1 MREQRPAVI
10 LLVIFSLSAVLLIKL
25 FSIQVLDDSFLKRA
39 ESNAIQRIVDHPYRG
54 LVYDRTGK
62 LMVFNNPIFDLMV
75 VPREFNVGDTTRFCE
90 LFRISKEELITSFN
104 AAKSYSRVKPSPL
117 IKQLSTKDFARIQD
131 FLVDYPG
138 LFILTRA
145 VRSYPT
151 PTAAHALGYIGEIS
165 SSQLERDSLT
175 HYYAQG
181 DYVGLSG
188 LEKYYENELR
198 GNKGVKYKMVNVRG
212 VDKGPFKEGEYD
224 TVSVAGK
231 NITSTIDIE
240 LQRYGELL
248 MAGKTGSVV
257 AIEPKTGEILTMISA
272 PFYDPNQLTGAEFGK
287 TYRKLNNDNSKPL
300 FNRPIMATY
309 PPGSIFKIVQSLIG
323 LQDGILTPNSTF
335 ACNRSLVACHNH
347 PNPVNLFGAIR
358 NSCNPYYHQAFR
370 QIINREVSSNT
381 FKDTEIGLNAWREKV
396 MKFGLGGSLGLD
408 MSGEKGGDIPSSKL
422 YDRIYGA
429 GHWKYSTIYS
439 LSIGQGEM
447 TVTPLQMANLAAIF
461 ANKGYYFTPH
471 LVKAIDGNKKL
482 IPAKFQEKHSV
493 GIDARHFD
501 LIQDAMVEALYGTAN
516 RAVMK
521 DLVIAGKTG
530 TAQNSQGEDHS
541 VFIAFAPKDNPTIAI
556 AVYVENAGWGGR
568 AAASTASLLIE
579 KYIRRTISRPELQD
593 YVIAGNFMN

>member
-1 MREQRPAVI
+1 MRDQRPAVI
-10 LLVIFSLSAVLLIKL
+10 LLVIFLVSGILLVKL
-25 FSIQVLDDSFLKRA
+25 FAIQVLDDSFLKRA

-54 LVYDRTGK
+54 LVYDRSGK

-75 VPREFNVGDTTRFCE
+75 VPREFHLKDTTKFCE
-90 LFRISKEELITSFN
+90 LFRINKEQLIEGYNS
-104 AAKSYSRVKPSPL
+104 AKSYSKVKPSPL
-117 IKQLSTKDFARIQD
+117 IKQLSNTDFARIQD

-138 LFILTRA
+138 LFILTRS
-145 VRSYPT
+145 VRSYPS

-165 SSQLERDSLT
+165 AGQLKRDTLS
-175 HYYAQG
+175 YYSQG

-188 LEKYYENELR
+188 LEKYYEKELR

-212 VDKGPFKEGEYD
+212 MDKGPFKEGQYD
-224 TVSVAGK
+224 TISIAGK
-231 NITSTIDIE
+231 NLTSTIDLE
-240 LQRYGELL
+240 LQQFGELL

-257 AIEPKTGEILTMISA
+257 AIEPKTGEILAMISA

-287 TYRKLNNDNSKPL
+287 TYKILNTDNSKPL

-323 LQDGILTPNSTF
+323 LQEGVLTPSSTF
-335 ACNRSLVACHNH
+335 SCNKSLVACHNH

-381 FKDTEIGLNAWREKV
+381 FKDTEIGLNAWRESV
-396 MKFGLGGSLGLD
+396 LKFGLGAPLGID

-447 TVTPLQMANLAAIF
+447 QVTPLQMANLAAIF

-471 LVKAIDGNKKL
+471 LIKEVDGDPKK
-482 IPAKFQEKHSV
+482 IPAKFQEKKFV
-493 GIDARHFD
+493 GVDARHFD
-501 LIQDAMVEALYGTAN
+501 LIQEAMVEAIYGTAA
-516 RAVMK
+516 RAVMT

-530 TAQNSQGEDHS
+530 TAQNPHGEDHS
-541 VFIAFAPKDNPTIAI
+541 VFIAFAPKDNPKIAI

-568 AAASTASLLIE
+568 AAASTASLMIE
-579 KYIRRTISRPELQD
+579 KYIRKTISRPELQD
-593 YVIAGNFMN
+593 YVIAGNFVY

>member
-1 MREQRPAVI
+1 MRDQRPAVI
-10 LLVIFSLSAVLLIKL
+10 LLVIFLVSGILLVKL
-25 FSIQVLDDSFLKRA
+25 FAIQVLDDSFLKRA

-54 LVYDRTGK
+54 LVYDRSGK

-75 VPREFNVGDTTRFCE
+75 VPREFHLKDTTKFCE
-90 LFRISKEELITSFN
+90 LFRISKEQLIEGYNS
-104 AAKSYSRVKPSPL
+104 AKSYSKVKPSPL
-117 IKQLSTKDFARIQD
+117 IKQLSNTDFARIQD

-138 LFILTRA
+138 LFILTRS
-145 VRSYPT
+145 VRSYPS

-165 SSQLERDSLT
+165 AGQLKRDTLS
-175 HYYAQG
+175 YYSQG

-188 LEKYYENELR
+188 LEKYYEKELR

-212 VDKGPFKEGEYD
+212 MDKGPFKEGQYD
-224 TVSVAGK
+224 TISIAGK
-231 NITSTIDIE
+231 NLTSTIDLE
-240 LQRYGELL
+240 LQQFGELL

-257 AIEPKTGEILTMISA
+257 AIEPKTGEILAMISA

-287 TYRKLNNDNSKPL
+287 TYKILNTDNSKPL

-323 LQDGILTPNSTF
+323 LQEGVLTPSSTF
-335 ACNRSLVACHNH
+335 SCNKSLVACHNH

-381 FKDTEIGLNAWREKV
+381 FKDTEIGLNAWRESV
-396 MKFGLGGSLGLD
+396 LKFGLGAPLGID

-447 TVTPLQMANLAAIF
+447 QVTPLQMANLAAIF

-471 LVKAIDGNKKL
+471 LIKEVDGDPKK
-482 IPAKFQEKHSV
+482 IPAKFQEKKFV
-493 GIDARHFD
+493 GVDARHFD
-501 LIQDAMVEALYGTAN
+501 LIQEAMVEAIYGTAA
-516 RAVMK
+516 RAVMT

-530 TAQNSQGEDHS
+530 TAQNPHGEDHS
-541 VFIAFAPKDNPTIAI
+541 VFIAFAPKDNPKIAI

-568 AAASTASLLIE
+568 AAASTASLMIE
-579 KYIRRTISRPELQD
+579 KYIRKTISRPELQD
-593 YVIAGNFMN
+593 YVIAGNFVY

>member
-1 MREQRPAVI
+1 MRDQRPAVI
-10 LLVIFSLSAVLLIKL
+10 LLVIFLVSGILLVKL
-25 FSIQVLDDSFLKRA
+25 FAIQVLDDSFLKRA

-54 LVYDRTGK
+54 LVYDRSGK

-75 VPREFNVGDTTRFCE
+75 VPREFHVGDTTKFCE
-90 LFRISKEELITSFN
+90 LFRISKEELIEGFTV
-104 AAKSYSRVKPSPL
+104 AKNYSKVKPSPL
-117 IKQLSTKDFARIQD
+117 IKQLSTRDFARIQD

-138 LFILTRA
+138 LFILTRS
-145 VRSYPT
+145 VRSYPSA
-151 PTAAHALGYIGEIS
+151 TAAHALGYIGEINGG
-165 SSQLERDSLT
+165 QLERDT
-175 HYYAQG
+175 VGYYSQG

-198 GNKGVKYKMVNVRG
+198 GKKGVKYKMVNVRG

-224 TVSVAGK
+224 TISIAGK
-231 NITSTIDIE
+231 NLTSTIDLE

-248 MAGKTGSVV
+248 LNGKTGSVV
-257 AIEPKTGEILTMISA
+257 AIEPKTGEILAMISA

-287 TYRKLNNDNSKPL
+287 TYSKLNKDSSKPL
-300 FNRPIMATY
+300 FNRPIMAVY

-323 LQDGILTPNSTF
+323 LQEGVLTPNSTF
-335 ACNRSLVACHNH
+335 ACNKSLVACHNH

-381 FKDTEIGLNAWREKV
+381 FKDTEIGLNAWRESV
-396 MKFGLGGSLGLD
+396 LKFGLGGPLGID

-422 YDRIYGA
+422 YDRIYGV

-447 TVTPLQMANLAAIF
+447 QVTPLQMANLAAIF
-461 ANKGYYFTPH
+461 ANKGYYYTPP
-471 LVKAIDGNKKL
+471 LVKAIDGNPKK
-482 IPAKFQEKHSV
+482 IPAKFQEKISV
-493 GIDARHFD
+493 GIDARHFN
-501 LIQDAMVEALYGTAN
+501 LIQDAMVEAIYGTAA
-516 RAVMK
+516 RAVMT

-541 VFIAFAPKDNPTIAI
+541 VFIAFAPKDNPKIAI

-568 AAASTASLLIE
+568 AAASTASLMIE
-579 KYIRRTISRPELQD
+579 KYIRRTISRPELQE
-593 YVIAGNFMN
+593 YVIAGNFIY

>member
-1 MREQRPAVI
+1 MRDQRPAII
-10 LLVIFSLSAVLLIKL
+10 LLVIFLLSGILLIKL
-25 FSIQVLDDSFLKRA
+25 FAIQVLDDSFLKRA

-54 LVYDRTGK
+54 LVYDRSGK

-75 VPREFNVGDTTRFCE
+75 VPREFHLKDTAKFCE
-90 LFRISKEELITSFN
+90 LFRISKEQLIEGYNS
-104 AAKSYSRVKPSPL
+104 AKSYSKVKPSPL
-117 IKQLSTKDFARIQD
+117 IKQLSNTDFARIQD

-138 LFILTRA
+138 LFILTRS
-145 VRSYPT
+145 VRSYPS

-165 SSQLERDSLT
+165 AGQLGRDTLS
-175 HYYAQG
+175 YYSQG

-188 LEKYYENELR
+188 LEKYYEKELR

-212 VDKGPFKEGEYD
+212 MDKGPFKEGQYD
-224 TVSVAGK
+224 TISIAGK
-231 NITSTIDIE
+231 NLTSTIDLD
-240 LQRYGELL
+240 LQQFGELL

-257 AIEPKTGEILTMISA
+257 AIEPKTGEILAMISA

-287 TYRKLNNDNSKPL
+287 TYKVLNTDNSKPL

-323 LQDGILTPNSTF
+323 LQEGVLTPNSTF
-335 ACNRSLVACHNH
+335 ACNKSLVACHNH

-381 FKDTEIGLNAWREKV
+381 FKDTEIGLNAWRESV
-396 MKFGLGGSLGLD
+396 LKFGLGAPLGID

-447 TVTPLQMANLAAIF
+447 QVTPLQMANLAAIF
-461 ANKGYYFTPH
+461 ANKGYYYTPH
-471 LVKAIDGNKKL
+471 LIKEVDGDPKK
-482 IPAKFQEKHSV
+482 IPAKFQEKKFV
-493 GIDARHFD
+493 GVDARHFD
-501 LIQDAMVEALYGTAN
+501 LIQEAMVEAIYGTAA
-516 RAVMK
+516 RAVMT

-530 TAQNSQGEDHS
+530 TAQNPHGEDHS

-568 AAASTASLLIE
+568 AAASTASLMIE
-579 KYIRRTISRPELQD
+579 KYIRKTISRPELQD
-593 YVIAGNFMN
+593 YVIAGNFVN

>member
-1 MREQRPAVI
+1 MRDQRPAVI
-10 LLVIFSLSAVLLIKL
+10 LLVIFLVSGILLVKL
-25 FSIQVLDDSFLKRA
+25 FAIQVLDDSFLKRA

-54 LVYDRTGK
+54 LVYDRSGK

-75 VPREFNVGDTTRFCE
+75 VPREFHLKDTTKFCE
-90 LFRISKEELITSFN
+90 LFRISKEQLIEGYNS
-104 AAKSYSRVKPSPL
+104 AKNYSKVKPSPL
-117 IKQLSTKDFARIQD
+117 IKQLSNTDFARIQD

-138 LFILTRA
+138 LFILTRS
-145 VRSYPT
+145 VRSYPS

-165 SSQLERDSLT
+165 AGQLKRDTLS
-175 HYYAQG
+175 YYSQG

-188 LEKYYENELR
+188 LEKYYEKELR

-212 VDKGPFKEGEYD
+212 MDKGPFKEGQYD
-224 TVSVAGK
+224 TISIAGK
-231 NITSTIDIE
+231 NLTSTIDLE
-240 LQRYGELL
+240 LQQFGELL

-257 AIEPKTGEILTMISA
+257 AIEPKTGEILAMISA
-272 PFYDPNQLTGAEFGK
+272 PFYNPNQLTGAEFGK
-287 TYRKLNNDNSKPL
+287 TYKILNTDNSKPL

-323 LQDGILTPNSTF
+323 LQEGVLTPSSTF
-335 ACNRSLVACHNH
+335 SCNKSLVACHNH

-381 FKDTEIGLNAWREKV
+381 FKDTEIGLNAWRESV
-396 MKFGLGGSLGLD
+396 LKFGLGAPLGID

-447 TVTPLQMANLAAIF
+447 QVTPLQMANLAAIF

-471 LVKAIDGNKKL
+471 LIKEVDGDPKK
-482 IPAKFQEKHSV
+482 IPAKFQEKKFV
-493 GIDARHFD
+493 GVDARHFD
-501 LIQDAMVEALYGTAN
+501 LIQEAMVEAIYGTAA
-516 RAVMK
+516 RAVMT

-530 TAQNSQGEDHS
+530 TAQNPHGEDHS
-541 VFIAFAPKDNPTIAI
+541 VFIAFAPKDNPKIAI

-568 AAASTASLLIE
+568 AAASTASLMIE
-579 KYIRRTISRPELQD
+579 KYIRKTISRPELQD
-593 YVIAGNFMN
+593 YVIAGNFVY

>member
-1 MREQRPAVI
+1 MRDQRPAVI
-10 LLVIFSLSAVLLIKL
+10 LLVIFLLSGILLVKL
-25 FSIQVLDDSFLKRA
+25 FAIQVLDDSFLKRA

-54 LVYDRTGK
+54 LVYDRSGK

-75 VPREFNVGDTTRFCE
+75 VPREFHLKDTAKFCE
-90 LFRISKEELITSFN
+90 LFRINKEQLIEGYN
-104 AAKSYSRVKPSPL
+104 AAKSYSKVKPSPL
-117 IKQLSTKDFARIQD
+117 IKQLSNTDFARIQD

-138 LFILTRA
+138 LFILTRS

-165 SSQLERDSLT
+165 AGQLKRDTLS
-175 HYYAQG
+175 YYSQG

-212 VDKGPFKEGEYD
+212 MDKGPFKEGQYD
-224 TVSVAGK
+224 TISVAGK
-231 NITSTIDIE
+231 NLTSTIDLD
-240 LQRYGELL
+240 LQQFGELL
-248 MAGKTGSVV
+248 MNGKTGSVV
-257 AIEPKTGEILTMISA
+257 AIEPKTGEILAMISA

-287 TYRKLNNDNSKPL
+287 TYKTLNTDNSKPL

-323 LQDGILTPNSTF
+323 LQEGVLTPNSTF
-335 ACNRSLVACHNH
+335 AYKSLVACHNH

-381 FKDTEIGLNAWREKV
+381 FKDTEIGLNAWRESV
-396 MKFGLGGSLGLD
+396 LKFGLGGPLGID

-422 YDRIYGA
+422 YDRIYGV

-447 TVTPLQMANLAAIF
+447 QVTPLQMANLAAIF
-461 ANKGYYFTPH
+461 ANKGYYYTPH
-471 LVKAIDGNKKL
+471 LIKEVDGDPKK
-482 IPAKFQEKHSV
+482 IPAKFQQKISV
-493 GIDARHFD
+493 GVDARHFD
-501 LIQDAMVEALYGTAN
+501 LIQDAMVEAIYGTAS
-516 RAVMK
+516 RAVMT

-530 TAQNSQGEDHS
+530 TAQNPHGEDHS

-568 AAASTASLLIE
+568 AAASTASLMIE
-579 KYIRRTISRPELQD
+579 KYIRKTISRPELQD
-593 YVIAGNFMN
+593 YVIAGNFVN